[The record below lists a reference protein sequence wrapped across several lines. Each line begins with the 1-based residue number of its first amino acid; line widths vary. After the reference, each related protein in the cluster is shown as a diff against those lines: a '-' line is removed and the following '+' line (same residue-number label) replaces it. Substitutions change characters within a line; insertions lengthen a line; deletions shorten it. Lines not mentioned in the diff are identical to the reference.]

1 MPDNS
6 KSVALGEPYKRKIG
20 KVTFVVSSFGNPKT
34 TKTADELILR
44 MLESN
49 INNLQERSA

>member
-6 KSVALGEPYKRKIG
+6 MIAEPYKRKIG
-20 KVTFVVSSFGNPKT
+20 KVTFIVSSFGNPKA
-34 TKTADELILR
+34 TKTADELILQ

-49 INNLQERSA
+49 INNFEKRSA

>member
-6 KSVALGEPYKRKIG
+6 MIAKPYKRKIG
-20 KVTFVVSSFGNPKT
+20 KVTFIVSSFGNPKT

>member
-6 KSVALGEPYKRKIG
+6 KAVALGEPYKRKIG

-34 TKTADELILR
+34 TKTADELILQ
-44 MLESN
+44 MLENRITN
-49 INNLQERSA
+49 IERSA